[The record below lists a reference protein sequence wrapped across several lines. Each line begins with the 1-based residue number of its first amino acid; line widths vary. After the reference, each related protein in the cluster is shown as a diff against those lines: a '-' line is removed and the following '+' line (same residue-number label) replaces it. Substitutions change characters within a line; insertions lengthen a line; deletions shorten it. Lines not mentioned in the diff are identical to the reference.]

1 MKVSQHPDRATTAAQ
16 EARRPLQEFLKPSKL
31 RSSYSTME
39 SRRSQLEQLARKS
52 QLLRDETLREAGI
65 SSTVISQAVK
75 AELLIRLSRGVYH
88 HPETELDENL
98 SLSEVAARVPHAI
111 ISLLSALQF
120 HQIGTQQPHAVWILL
135 KQNAVTPRIDYPPIE
150 VVRSKVAAA
159 FSEGVVAHT
168 LNGIPTRITNPA
180 RTVVDCFRY
189 RSRVGLDVCLEA
201 LKDILGKGVKPT
213 EVMEYAKAQ
222 RISSVIRP
230 YLDALV

>member
-1 MKVSQHPDRATTAAQ
+1 
-16 EARRPLQEFLKPSKL
+16 
-31 RSSYSTME
+31 ME
-39 SRRSQLEQLARKS
+39 SRRFQLEQLARKS

-75 AELLIRLSRGVYH
+75 AGELIRLSRGVYH
-88 HPETELDENL
+88 HPETELDEHL
-98 SLSEVAARVPHAI
+98 SLSEVAARVPRAI

-150 VVRSKVAAA
+150 VVRSKMAST
-159 FSEGVVAHT
+159 FSEGVVTHR
-168 LNGIPTRITNPA
+168 LNDIPTRITNPA
-180 RTVVDCFRY
+180 RTIVDCFKY

-201 LKDILGKGVKPT
+201 LKDILSNGVKPT
-213 EVMEYAKAQ
+213 EIMDYAKAQ
-222 RISSVIRP
+222 RVTSVMRP

>member
-1 MKVSQHPDRATTAAQ
+1 
-16 EARRPLQEFLKPSKL
+16 
-31 RSSYSTME
+31 ME

-75 AELLIRLSRGVYH
+75 ARELIRLSRGVYH

-150 VVRSKVAAA
+150 VVRSKVAAPFRKVSLRTRSMA
-159 FSEGVVAHT
+159 FPPASPIRRVLSSIASSTGVGSVSMSASKHSKT
-168 LNGIPTRITNPA
+168 
-180 RTVVDCFRY
+180 
-189 RSRVGLDVCLEA
+189 SW
-201 LKDILGKGVKPT
+201 
-213 EVMEYAKAQ
+213 AK
-222 RISSVIRP
+222 V
-230 YLDALV
+230 